1 MQNPGGDEIQ
11 RSAYRRVWVQRGGP
25 RPVNP
30 LRYAGADGS
39 YIELGDLTTP
49 VRGIT
54 REQQHDPYQLGAY
67 TTVAVIESPPDFATN
82 QVMFKNKRGALSW
95 VDFDQQCEVNL
106 YQPTGYCRSP
116 GDFSN
121 GWETGVRIF
130 SRGRVT
136 QKVDQGL
143 AKFSE
148 DVASIVQA
156 DMTWVGGSY
165 EVGTLFFE
173 EEGASV
179 VARQIVDVT
188 YFLAQGCGQCGP
200 ANDGT
205 RLRYALQQDDGAS
218 TGIVAQV
225 IYTTDDGVTY
235 TASNITSLGGNET
248 VSAIDGLAGAL
259 VVLSPGGNSYHYAY
273 VDELT
278 GAPGAWSEVDTG
290 FVATFTPNDLYVA
303 SPTEA
308 FIAAEGGYVYQLR
321 RVGGEVEPLLA
332 GSVTASGLNRIDGS
346 RDTVVAVGDSG
357 AVVFSRNRGRSWQ
370 AASAAISGTPA
381 LQALLVVDEYL
392 WYVGTATGRIY
403 YTQTG
408 GEEWSELT
416 FPGSGAGQVWDIV
429 GATSEVIYFSH
440 STATPDAR
448 LFASITGGAVFDLS
462 TSNNQQR
469 MSGWPTF
476 DHANRLAVPKVG
488 TLAGRANHLF
498 VGGLAGNG
506 TDGILLSASPNVEF
520 S

>member
-11 RSAYRRVWVQRGGP
+11 RSAYKRVWVQRGGP
-25 RPVNP
+25 RPANE

-54 REQQHDPYQLGAY
+54 REQQHDPFQLGAY
-67 TTVAVIESPPDFATN
+67 TTVAVIESPPDFATS
-82 QVMFKNKRGALSW
+82 QVMFKNKRGALPW

-106 YQPTGYCRSP
+106 YQPVGYCRSP

-121 GWETGVRIF
+121 GWETGVLIL

-148 DVASIVQA
+148 DVASIVQS
-156 DMTWVGGSY
+156 DMTWVGGGY
-165 EVGTLFFE
+165 TVGTLYFE

-179 VARQIVDVT
+179 VTRQIVDVT
-188 YFLAQGCGQCGP
+188 YFLSQGCGQCGP

-205 RLRYALQQDDGAS
+205 RWRYALQQDDGAS
-218 TGIVAQV
+218 TGILAQV

-235 TASNITSLGGNET
+235 TASSITSLGGNET
-248 VSAIDGLAGAL
+248 VSAIDGMAGAL
-259 VVLSPGGNSYHYAY
+259 IVLSGGGNAYHYAY
-273 VDELT
+273 VNELT
-278 GAPGAWSEVDTG
+278 GAPGSWSEVESG

-303 SPTEA
+303 SPTET
-308 FIAAEGGYVYQLR
+308 FIAAEDGYVYVLR
-321 RVGGEVEPLLA
+321 RVGGAVEPILT
-332 GSVTASGLNRIDGS
+332 GSVTAQDLNRIDGA

-357 AVVFSRNRGRSWQ
+357 TVIYSRNRGRSW
-370 AASAAISGTPA
+370 AVADAAISGTPT
-381 LQALLVVDEYL
+381 LQALLVIDEYL

-408 GEEWSELT
+408 GAEWTELT
-416 FPGSGAGQVWDIV
+416 VSGSGTGQVWDIV
-429 GATSEVIYFSH
+429 GATSEIIYVSH

-448 LFASITGGAVFDLS
+448 IFASITGGAIFDLS
-462 TSNNQQR
+462 TLTNQQR
-469 MSGWPTF
+469 MRGLPTF
-476 DHANRLAVPKVG
+476 DHANRLAVPKLG
-488 TLAGRANHLF
+488 TLATRANHLF
-498 VGGLAGNG
+498 IGGLAGNG
-506 TDGILLSASPNVEF
+506 TDGILLHGAPNVEF